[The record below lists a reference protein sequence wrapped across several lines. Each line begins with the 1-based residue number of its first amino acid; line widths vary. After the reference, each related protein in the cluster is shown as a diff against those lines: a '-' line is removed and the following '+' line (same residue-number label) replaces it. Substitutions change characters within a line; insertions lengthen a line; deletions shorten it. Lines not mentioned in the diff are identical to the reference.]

1 MRISICDDNKQ
12 ELEEIYALT
21 KKYFEEHSIDA
32 SIHRFCDADSLL
44 EYENTKISSHIYILD
59 VIMPHTDG
67 ISLGEQLHNK
77 NSKAAIIYLT
87 TSRDFAI
94 DAFKVRAFSYLLKPV
109 CEKEFYNEL
118 DCCIKS
124 LGYSD
129 KKYVVRTK
137 TGTLALKD
145 SDIIS
150 VEYYNHKLIYHTVN
164 STIEGLLQRSSFDNA
179 AAVFIKEN
187 NFIKISASF
196 IINMN
201 NISSL
206 TGNAFIMTNGD
217 VYKITRSYKGVEKA
231 YMDFILGGGY
241 DAL

>member
-21 KKYFEEHSIDA
+21 KKYTEAHGINA
-32 SIHRFCDADSLL
+32 SIHRFCNSASLL
-44 EYENTKISSHIYILD
+44 EYESTKGGSQIYILD
-59 VIMPHTDG
+59 VIMPGTDG
-67 ISLGEQLHNK
+67 IRLGEQLHNQ
-77 NSKAAIIYLT
+77 NNRAAIIYLT
-87 TSRDFAI
+87 SSRDFAI

-118 DCCIKS
+118 DCLIKS
-124 LGYSD
+124 LGYSE
-129 KKYVVRTK
+129 KKFIIRTK
-137 TGTLALKD
+137 TGTLILKD
-145 SDIIS
+145 SEIIS
-150 VEYYNHKLIYHTVN
+150 IEYYNHQLIYHTAN
-164 STIEGLLQRSSFDNA
+164 TTIEGLLQRSSFDNA
-179 AAVFIKEN
+179 VAEFIKEGH
-187 NFIKISASF
+187 FIKISASF

-231 YMDFILGGGY
+231 YMDFILG
-241 DAL
+241 DIL